1 MVILLTNGQART
13 AHVTMIKLLL
23 GTYTTDAAAVAMKC
37 LLLIPLII
45 IHIAYAAEVLA
56 ELYAALLTI
65 LLWFLNI
72 FALETA
78 YLGDSMP
85 IHLMVLLRVHLII
98 VPLFIVAKAACE
110 EFFAPRAPLLAPG
123 SVMLAAFSL
132 IIDLLLLL
140 KILIVIFVIARIF
153 RIFVLP
159 LIVVVVIVLIR
170 LLIELFI

>member
-1 MVILLTNGQART
+1 
-13 AHVTMIKLLL
+13 MIKLLL
-23 GTYTTDAAAVAMKC
+23 GTYTTDAAAVAMKR

-45 IHIAYAAEVLA
+45 VHITYAAEVLA

-65 LLWFLNI
+65 LLWFLNM

-78 YLGDSMP
+78 YLGDGMP

-132 IIDLLLLL
+132 IINLLLLL
-140 KILIVIFVIARIF
+140 KILIVILVIARIF
-153 RIFVLP
+153 GIVVLP
-159 LIVVVVIVLIR
+159 LVVVVVVIVFFL
-170 LLIELFI
+170 LLIILIYV